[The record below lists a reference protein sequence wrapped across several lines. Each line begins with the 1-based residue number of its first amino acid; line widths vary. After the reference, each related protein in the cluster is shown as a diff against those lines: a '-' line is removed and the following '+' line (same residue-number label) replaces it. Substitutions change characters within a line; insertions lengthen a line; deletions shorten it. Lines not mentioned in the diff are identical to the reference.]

1 MTPLLWILGAVF
13 LGLAVIWP
21 LAYFGQNFWKEL
33 VAAEE
38 ARHAKEGGK
47 H

>member
-1 MTPLLWILGAVF
+1 MTPILILYAVAF

-21 LAYFGQNFWKEL
+21 LAYFGQKFWKEL
-33 VAAEE
+33 VAAENE
-38 ARHAKEGGK
+38 KHAKHGG